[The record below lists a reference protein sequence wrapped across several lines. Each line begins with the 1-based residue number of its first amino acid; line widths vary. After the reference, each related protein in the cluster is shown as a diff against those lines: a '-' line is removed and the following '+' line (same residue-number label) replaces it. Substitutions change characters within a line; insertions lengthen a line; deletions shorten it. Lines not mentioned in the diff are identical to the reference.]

1 LTTMRGEMGMNLV
14 LSAPVWG
21 ECISS

>member
-21 ECISS
+21 EFISS